1 MQNIPTQKLN
11 NFRDLG
17 GLKTQDGRTIRE
29 NCFLRTGTLHNLPE
43 VDSALLQ
50 KHGLSHI
57 IDLRIADE
65 LRRQPDTVPA
75 GVQYSNIP
83 LREDVMDMVTRR
95 RGMSYKEYLNAIPSM
110 PELYVRM
117 VSSDFS
123 LDAQRKIFDIVVH
136 EAAPGNAV
144 LFHCSEGKDRTGIV
158 AALILKYLGVPD
170 DVIYEDYML
179 SNEPFVKRNE
189 RYYKATR
196 LFFRD
201 KEQAD
206 RFRYMYEA
214 NENMLRG
221 MFDVVDSLYGGV
233 GPFLTDALGIPA
245 TDLEAFRARVLA

>member
-43 VDSALLQ
+43 GDSALL
-50 KHGLSHI
+50 KAHGLSHI

-65 LRRQPDTVPA
+65 LRRQPDTVPD

-83 LREDVMDMVTRR
+83 LREDVMKMVRR
-95 RGMSYKEYLNAIPSM
+95 ERGMSYKEYLNAIPSM

-117 VSSDFS
+117 VTSDFS
-123 LDAQRKIFDIVVH
+123 LDAQRKVFDILVH

-158 AALILKYLGVPD
+158 AALILKYLGVSD
-170 DVIYEDYML
+170 EDIYEDYML

-196 LFFRD
+196 IFFHD

-214 NENMLRG
+214 DENMLRG
-221 MFDVVDSLYGGV
+221 MFEVVDALYGGV
-233 GPFLTDALGIPA
+233 GPFLTDALGIPSE
-245 TDLEAFRARVLA
+245 DLDAFRTRVLA